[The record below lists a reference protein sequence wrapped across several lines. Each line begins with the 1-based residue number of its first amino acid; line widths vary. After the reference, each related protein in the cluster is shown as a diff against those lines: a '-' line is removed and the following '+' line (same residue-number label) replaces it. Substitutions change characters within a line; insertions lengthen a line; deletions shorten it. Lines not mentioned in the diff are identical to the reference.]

1 MQPRH
6 RVISLPFLGHD
17 LSIGLRRQNLTMLE
31 FLGYTSGSPCGAGSR
46 CAQGPSFLRST
57 HKER

>member
-6 RVISLPFLGHD
+6 RVISLPLLGHD

-31 FLGYTSGSPCGAGSR
+31 FLG
-46 CAQGPSFLRST
+46 
-57 HKER
+57 